1 MEGLP
6 KSKGMDVILVVVDR
20 LTKSAHF
27 LPLPHPYTVQDVVE
41 IFMNNIH
48 KLHGMPISLI
58 TDGTKSLPA
67 TASPKYSHLTETQ
80 YSPSPVEERV
90 NQSEWWTGG
99 TIANATT
106 FQGLC
111 VFHPPQIGE
120 FSVPCNVSEKAR
132 VIIQKKEEILA
143 KLKESLQ
150 VAQIRTKLKDRA
162 LTIRGGGAGAAHPSA
177 ESRER
182 DAGAEG
188 AAGSRKAA
196 GVRRIGGVGWD
207 WRRLGGSSRARKGKP
222 KA

>member
-1 MEGLP
+1 
-6 KSKGMDVILVVVDR
+6 MDVILVVVDR

-41 IFMNNIH
+41 IH

-120 FSVPCNVSEKAR
+120 FSVPCNVSEKGKGNYSEKGR
-132 VIIQKKEEILA
+132 NPSQTEG
-143 KLKESLQ
+143 ESASGPNQ
-150 VAQIRTKLKDRA
+150 NQTEGQSTNHPRRRSWSSSSFGREQGKGC
-162 LTIRGGGAGAAHPSA
+162 RGCHVP
-177 ESRER
+177 
-182 DAGAEG
+182 
-188 AAGSRKAA
+188 K
-196 GVRRIGGVGWD
+196 
-207 WRRLGGSSRARKGKP
+207 RL
-222 KA
+222 